1 MTSSPE
7 PEQHHLFSGIQRR
20 IVAGAL
26 TGAAFFLIIALIVL
40 VLAVARDLL
49 DMFSQVIWPLATAAI
64 LATLLRPV
72 VASLEKHLSLSRV
85 MATVTLYG
93 LFIITLG
100 AIVVLIVIPLIGQF
114 YQLLDFLSNLPTFL
128 RDKYPDLLQQIQQR
142 VGIAD
147 LKAWMEQAVSQVQ
160 DYALPVL
167 RRVAANL
174 FSIFG
179 IVAGLGIIPI
189 YLFYLLLSDR
199 NLVKD
204 FETQLTFIKPG
215 LRSDIIFL
223 ISEFTAI
230 LTAFFRGQIL
240 IGLIMGVLL
249 TIGFFSIGVEFALL
263 LGLTIGILNIIPYLG
278 TILGLASVLP
288 IAWFQTDGGPLLAAL
303 ALGVFIVVQL
313 IESYILTPRI
323 MGQRTG
329 LHPMVIIISVFFWG
343 AALGGILGMILAIP
357 LTAFFI
363 IAWRLAKRKY
373 LPSEQTTA
381 AGDQTEQSGPSMA

>member
-1 MTSSPE
+1 MSSTPE
-7 PEQHHLFSGIQRR
+7 PESAQLFSGLQRK

-26 TGAAFFLIIALIVL
+26 TGAAFFLIIALVVL
-40 VLAVARDLL
+40 VLAIARELL
-49 DMFSQVIWPLATAAI
+49 NVFSQVIWPLATAAI

-72 VASLEKHLSLSRV
+72 VGAFENHLRMSRV
-85 MATVTLYG
+85 WATVTLYV
-93 LFIITLG
+93 LFVITLA
-100 AIVVLIVIPLIGQF
+100 AIVVLVVIPLIGQF
-114 YQLLDFLSNLPTFL
+114 YQLLEFLTKLPTYL
-128 RDKYPDLLQQIQQR
+128 RDKYPELLAQIQQR
-142 VGIAD
+142 VGIDD
-147 LKAWMEQAVSQVQ
+147 LKTWMEQGVAQLQ
-160 DYALPVL
+160 AHALPVL
-167 RRVAANL
+167 RGLAANL

-204 FETQLTFIKPG
+204 LETQITFIKPG
-215 LRSDIIFL
+215 LRSDIVFL
-223 ISEFTAI
+223 INEFVAI

-240 IGLIMGVLL
+240 IGLIMGALL
-249 TIGFFSIGVEFALL
+249 TIGFFAIGVEFALL

-288 IAWFQTDGGPLLAAL
+288 IAWFQTDGGPAMAGLAL
-303 ALGVFIVVQL
+303 AVFIVVQL

-343 AALGGILGMILAIP
+343 AALGGLLGMILAIP

-363 IAWRLAKRKY
+363 IAWRLAKKKY
-373 LPSEQTTA
+373 LPRS
-381 AGDQTEQSGPSMA
+381 

>member
-1 MTSSPE
+1 MSKSPE
-7 PEQHHLFSGIQRR
+7 SEPHHLFSGIQRR

-40 VLAVARDLL
+40 ALAVARELL
-49 DMFSQVIWPLATAAI
+49 NVFSQVIWPLATAAI
-64 LATLLRPV
+64 LATLLRPI
-72 VASLEKHLSLSRV
+72 VAGLEKHLRLSRV

-93 LFIITLG
+93 LFVITLA
-100 AIVVLIVIPLIGQF
+100 AIIVLVVIPLIGQF
-114 YQLLDFLSNLPTFL
+114 YQLLEFLTKLPTYL
-128 RDKYPDLLQQIQQR
+128 RDKYPELLQEVQQR
-142 VGIAD
+142 VGIDD
-147 LKAWMEQAVSQVQ
+147 LKTWLEQALTQVQ
-160 DYALPVL
+160 AYALPVL
-167 RRVAANL
+167 RGVAANL

-179 IVAGLGIIPI
+179 IIAGLGIIPI

-199 NLVKD
+199 NLIKD
-204 FETQLTFIKPG
+204 LETQLTFIKPG

-223 ISEFTAI
+223 INEFIAI

-240 IGLIMGVLL
+240 IGLIMGALL

-288 IAWFQTDGGPLLAAL
+288 IAWFQTDGGPILAAG

-363 IAWRLAKRKY
+363 IAWRLAKKKY
-373 LPSEQTTA
+373 LPC
-381 AGDQTEQSGPSMA
+381 